1 MSTQYFSP
9 DAHMPDLWHY
19 LQSQAGR
26 PILLW
31 GMGDG
36 ADKVMDACAEYGIS
50 VADVFASDGF
60 VRGQNFHG
68 RRVLS
73 FGEAHA
79 TYGDG
84 MIVLLA
90 FGSRRPEVLDSI
102 RRVAAQCELYV
113 PDVSVSGGALFTAAL
128 VQERRADAE
137 RARALFADQ
146 TSRRVFDGIIR
157 ARLSGRLDFIEA
169 TATERQEVWRLLGA
183 GNIRTAVDCGA
194 YTGDSLRELLRY
206 APGLETALCLE
217 PDVRSFR
224 KLSAY
229 AQALAAEGRA
239 VYPLQAAAWSENTT
253 LTFHDTGNRNASLL
267 PSPQSRERLRQVEAA
282 APDSA
287 WEAVCA
293 GLPAGAYRR
302 LDFIKYDVEGAER
315 EALLGSRTLIRQD
328 RPRLLVSVYHRS
340 ADLWELPLLVRE
352 LYPGA
357 RLYLRRMDGVPAW
370 DIELYAVP
378 DSGEIPAD
386 R

>member
-1 MSTQYFSP
+1 MQYFSP
-9 DAHMPDLWHY
+9 NACTPDLWRY

-36 ADKVMDACAEYGIS
+36 ADKVLDVCAEYGIA

-60 VRGQNFHG
+60 VRGQSFRG

-73 FGEAHA
+73 FGEARA

-90 FGSRRPEVLDSI
+90 FGSRRPDVLDNI
-102 RRVAAQCELYV
+102 RRVAAQCELYI
-113 PDVSVSGGALFTAAL
+113 PDVPVSGGALFTAEL
-128 VQERRADAE
+128 VQAHRADME
-137 RARALFADQ
+137 CARALLADE
-146 TSRRVFDGIIR
+146 TSRGVFDGIVR
-157 ARLSGRLDFIEA
+157 ARLGGRLEDIEA
-169 TATERQEVWRLLGA
+169 TATGRAEVWRLLRA
-183 GNIRTAVDCGA
+183 ESIRTAMDCGA
-194 YTGDSLRELLRY
+194 YTGDSLRELIRY
-206 APGLETALCLE
+206 APGLETAVCLE

-229 AQALAAEGRA
+229 AQALGTEGRA
-239 VYPLQAAAWSENTT
+239 VYPLQAAAWSEDAT

-267 PSPQSRERLRQVEAA
+267 PTPQSRERLRQVAAA

-287 WEAVCA
+287 WGCVSA
-293 GLPAGAYRR
+293 GLPVGGYRR

-315 EALLGSRTLIRQD
+315 DALLGSRSLIRQD
-328 RPRLLVSVYHRS
+328 SPRLLVSVYHRS
-340 ADLWELPLLVRE
+340 ADLWELPLLVRS

-357 RLYLRRMDGVPAW
+357 SL
-370 DIELYAVP
+370 
-378 DSGEIPAD
+378 
-386 R
+386 

>member
-1 MSTQYFSP
+1 M
-9 DAHMPDLWHY
+9 
-19 LQSQAGR
+19 
-26 PILLW
+26 
-31 GMGDG
+31 
-36 ADKVMDACAEYGIS
+36 
-50 VADVFASDGF
+50 
-60 VRGQNFHG
+60 
-68 RRVLS
+68 
-73 FGEAHA
+73 
-79 TYGDG
+79 
-84 MIVLLA
+84 
-90 FGSRRPEVLDSI
+90 
-102 RRVAAQCELYV
+102 
-113 PDVSVSGGALFTAAL
+113 
-128 VQERRADAE
+128 
-137 RARALFADQ
+137 
-146 TSRRVFDGIIR
+146 
-157 ARLSGRLDFIEA
+157 
-169 TATERQEVWRLLGA
+169 
-183 GNIRTAVDCGA
+183 
-194 YTGDSLRELLRY
+194 
-206 APGLETALCLE
+206 CLE
-217 PDVRSFR
+217 PDARSFR

-239 VYPLQAAAWSENTT
+239 VYPLQAAVWSEETT

-282 APDSA
+282 APDSV

-315 EALLGSRTLIRQD
+315 EALLGSRTLIRRN

-378 DSGEIPAD
+378 DGGEIPAD